1 MSDNKK
7 TPLPL
12 EIMALELFGT
22 VLMGTGIGMAGLPMG
37 TPLICSTSLINTASW
52 LIRNTKIYHI

>member
-12 EIMALELFGT
+12 EIMALELFAT
-22 VLMGTGIGMAGLPMG
+22 VLMGIGVAKKFEGVLIFCPPLLGLTNQAG
-37 TPLICSTSLINTASW
+37 
-52 LIRNTKIYHI
+52 

>member
-37 TPLICSTSLINTASW
+37 ETFKSLMSF
-52 LIRNTKIYHI
+52 LSSVKP